1 LNNVARDRVEV
12 RKIVVKETPRFPAKN
27 GGLTD
32 TTPKL
37 RPTKGNGMKILKTT
51 FVIAAV
57 SCLSLTA
64 VHAREA
70 GGGGGPKSAV
80 HFSAGGGTAHHFG
93 SKHQNSG
100 SSRSSSAR
108 SRANHRAAKAS
119 NRARDRHRLDSE
131 KVNGN
136 ADVNADSYNVDEKV
150 ELPTHEHDDDN
161 AMDLNRGNIL
171 MGIPTGDESREGGG
185 N

>member
-1 LNNVARDRVEV
+1 MSRGIASKLERSLL
-12 RKIVVKETPRFPAKN
+12 KKPPRFPAKN

-37 RPTKGNGMKILKTT
+37 RPTKGNGMKILKTK

-70 GGGGGPKSAV
+70 GGGGPKSAV

-119 NRARDRHRLDSE
+119 NRAGDRHRLDSE

-136 ADVNADSYNVDEKV
+136 ADVNADSVNVEEKV
-150 ELPTHEHDDDN
+150 ELPQHENGDENEID
-161 AMDLNRGNIL
+161 RGNIL
-171 MGIPTGDESREGGG
+171 MGTATDTEDRDGGG
-185 N
+185 